1 MPDGCHV
8 QPVHAVPTGVPL
20 QVLRAHVRVE
30 ERSDRRTVFCNPQCE
45 REYWRHRDRYE
56 RKKNIAQGHVTTPS
70 WDRIIMD
77 RAF

>member
-1 MPDGCHV
+1 MGATYSLATPCPREFRCKCCGHM
-8 QPVHAVPTGVPL
+8 
-20 QVLRAHVRVE
+20 VRVE

-70 WDRIIMD
+70 WDRVIMD
-77 RAF
+77 RVY